1 MHVGYG
7 GRFSLSLLMFSVIAA
22 TKLAAQGTASAAADS
37 LFRALAQHDWA
48 GAARLVDP
56 AHAASQRK
64 LDLALV
70 VETLAITARQATAR
84 AQSSGALVGIG
95 NEIDTMEVE
104 RTLRRRADQAVI
116 LYGESTTFGRLVER
130 SPQAHLAGYFEAVQ
144 SRFRV
149 LAVERQALTEAV
161 ESDSVRHVV
170 YRRARGESLRGS
182 LVAGGQPL
190 EVLTMV
196 RRGAAWRARLNS
208 DLLPVAT
215 WMLVDQGER
224 DEVY

>member
-1 MHVGYG
+1 MHGGNG
-7 GRFSLSLLMFSVIAA
+7 GRFFLSLLMFSVIAA
-22 TKLAAQGTASAAADS
+22 TKLAAQGAASAAADS
-37 LFRALAQHDWA
+37 LFRALAQQDWA

-70 VETLAITARQATAR
+70 VETLAINEREAAAR
-84 AQSSGALVGIG
+84 AQSSGALVSIG
-95 NEIDTMEVE
+95 GEIDTLEVE

-116 LYGESTTFGRLVER
+116 LYGESTTFGRLVAR
-130 SPQAHLAGYFEAVQ
+130 SPEAHLAGYFEAVQ

-149 LAVERQALTEAV
+149 LAVQRQALAEAV
-161 ESDSVRHVV
+161 ESDSLRHVV
-170 YRRARGESLRGS
+170 YRRARGESPRGS
-182 LVAGGQPL
+182 LVAGGEPL

-208 DLLPVAT
+208 DLLPVAI
-215 WMLVDQGER
+215 WMLVDQRER
-224 DEVY
+224 DGVH